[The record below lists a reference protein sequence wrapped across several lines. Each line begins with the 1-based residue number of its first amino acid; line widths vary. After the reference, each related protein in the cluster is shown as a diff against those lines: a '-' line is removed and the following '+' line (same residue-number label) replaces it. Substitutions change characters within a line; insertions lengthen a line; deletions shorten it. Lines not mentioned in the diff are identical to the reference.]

1 MNDCYSVA
9 NDYIFVVS
17 GSGWEM
23 LQGIIVHRAGTDDVS
38 VLEAGPARAV
48 EVLLLAAA
56 AAAATAVE
64 DCEVAQL
71 VVVEAFAS
79 VLDVVQ
85 TITVPIKVN
94 WLMNIL

>member
-23 LQGIIVHRAGTDDVS
+23 LQGIIVHRAGADDVS

-48 EVLLLAAA
+48 EVLLLAA

-94 WLMNIL
+94 WLMNLL

>member
-23 LQGIIVHRAGTDDVS
+23 LQGIIVHRAGADDVS

-56 AAAATAVE
+56 AATAVE

-71 VVVEAFAS
+71 VAVEAFAS

>member
-23 LQGIIVHRAGTDDVS
+23 LQGIIVHRAGADDVS

>member
-56 AAAATAVE
+56 ATAVE

-94 WLMNIL
+94 WLMNLL

>member
-23 LQGIIVHRAGTDDVS
+23 LQGIIVHRAGADDVS

-48 EVLLLAAA
+48 EVLLL